1 MTRAINQWRVDVMIG
16 ENDGS
21 TYAEA
26 RLITD
31 VEHRLVG
38 VGRAHVGQ
46 HDYDIPEI
54 GDEVAV
60 SRALVDLGYR
70 LLNTAADDIE
80 EATGSP
86 THLNV

>member
-1 MTRAINQWRVDVMIG
+1 MIG
-16 ENDGS
+16 ENDGR

-31 VEHRLVG
+31 VEHHLVG
-38 VGRAHVGQ
+38 VGRAHVGS

-60 SRALVDLGYR
+60 ARALVDLGYQ

-80 EATGSP
+80 GVTGSP
-86 THLNV
+86 TNLSVTG

>member
-1 MTRAINQWRVDVMIG
+1 MTRAIKQWRVDVMIG
-16 ENDGS
+16 ENDGN

-31 VEHRLVG
+31 IDNRLVG
-38 VGRAHVGQ
+38 VGRAHVDP

-60 SRALVDLGYR
+60 ARALVDLGYQ
-70 LLNTAADDIE
+70 LLSTASDDIE
-80 EATGSP
+80 GITGAP
-86 THLNV
+86 THLRG